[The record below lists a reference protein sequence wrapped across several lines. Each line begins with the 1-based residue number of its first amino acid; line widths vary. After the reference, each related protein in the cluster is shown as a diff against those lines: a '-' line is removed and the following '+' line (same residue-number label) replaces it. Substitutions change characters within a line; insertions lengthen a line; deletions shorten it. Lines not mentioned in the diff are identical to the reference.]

1 MISDDTRRRFDE
13 LVKRY
18 PEKRSVL
25 IPMLH
30 EVQAEVGYL
39 SPEAVE
45 WVAGYLGLSPA
56 DVMSVAS
63 FYDMLN
69 LEPVGRHMIYVCHN
83 LTCSLLGV
91 EGLIRHL
98 EATLGIRMGET
109 TPHGDARVQMAF
121 EKILTRYQ
129 DIPNYTGTIGEYIA
143 HGGYQALPKALREFR
158 PADLIETVKRSG
170 LRGRGGA
177 GFPCGVKWGF
187 IPKDSPKAKYLVCN
201 CDESEP
207 GTFKDR
213 MLVEEDPHQLIEGI
227 VISSYAIG
235 CHLAFIYCRG
245 EFVSGAKA
253 LERALGEAFE
263 RGFLGKD
270 ILGSGFDLR
279 SEEH

>member
-109 TPHGDARVQMAF
+109 TPDGLISLKRMECLASC
-121 EKILTRYQ
+121 
-129 DIPNYTGTIGEYIA
+129 GTAPAIQIDGIFYERMTLQKLDELLA
-143 HGGYQALPKALREFR
+143 KLRN
-158 PADLIETVKRSG
+158 
-170 LRGRGGA
+170 GR
-177 GFPCGVKWGF
+177 
-187 IPKDSPKAKYLVCN
+187 
-201 CDESEP
+201 
-207 GTFKDR
+207 
-213 MLVEEDPHQLIEGI
+213 
-227 VISSYAIG
+227 
-235 CHLAFIYCRG
+235 
-245 EFVSGAKA
+245 
-253 LERALGEAFE
+253 
-263 RGFLGKD
+263 
-270 ILGSGFDLR
+270 LR
-279 SEEH
+279 SEER